1 MRHELQVYFA
11 NLSIVEL
18 EQICEWMTE
27 DPQRLRQRKELFC
40 EQKKLFAAQELVERI
55 LGKGGDDNRKPD
67 DLRSTIPPP
76 PTTPTRNVA
85 ERNIS
90 IASGKR
96 RVDIDGIEEAPVL
109 GNPLF
114 SPTKKLRRDLARTKL
129 SYSPSQ
135 MTSDRS

>member
-1 MRHELQVYFA
+1 MRHELQVYSA

-27 DPQRLRQRKELFC
+27 DPQRLRQRKELLC
-40 EQKKLFAAQELVERI
+40 EQKKLFVAQELVERV
-55 LGKGGDDNRKPD
+55 LGRGDDSHRKPD
-67 DLRSTIPPP
+67 DLGSAMLPP
-76 PTTPTRNVA
+76 PTTPTRNFA
-85 ERNIS
+85 RNIS

-96 RVDIDGIEEAPVL
+96 RVDIDDRDEVPGL
-109 GNPLF
+109 GNPLP

-129 SYSPSQ
+129 SHSPSQ